1 MRCILPILFTL
12 GVSMAAFA
20 QDQEP
25 QEDTPETALEKELS
39 VSISDIRPAPPGN
52 GLRPVPLLDSDPLP
66 PRTLEE
72 ALADPDTRVY
82 ALKPEGFDY
91 EEVPGSKKTDDLTKD
106 QIDNLRLLTNP
117 VQRLDDLSAKDGVT
131 SQLPP
136 GPNLENPSTDKL
148 PEPSPEVEKD

>member
-1 MRCILPILFTL
+1 MRCLLPILFAL
-12 GVSMAAFA
+12 GTSMAAFA
-20 QDQEP
+20 QDQEL
-25 QEDTPETALEKELS
+25 QEDNPETALEKELS
-39 VSISDIRPAPPGN
+39 VSISDFRLAPPSN
-52 GLRPVPLLDSDPLP
+52 GLTPVPLLDSEPLP

-91 EEVPGSKKTDDLTKD
+91 EEVPGSKQTDDLTQD
-106 QIDNLRLLTNP
+106 QADNLRLLTNP
-117 VQRLDDLSAKDGVT
+117 VQRLSDPAAKDGVT
-131 SQLPP
+131 YQLPP